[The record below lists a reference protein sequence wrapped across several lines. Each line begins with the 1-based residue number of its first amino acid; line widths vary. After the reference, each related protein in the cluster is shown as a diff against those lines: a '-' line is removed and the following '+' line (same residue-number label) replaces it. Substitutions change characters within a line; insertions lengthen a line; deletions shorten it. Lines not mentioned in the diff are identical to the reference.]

1 MATMERDEA
10 AQHHRHALNTQAP
23 YSYTIPQPGPSDH
36 QLCPP
41 HWRIREKRSKRSKL
55 KELVLK
61 LPAESG
67 LATIKRH
74 KPPSRPPIMR
84 MKDSDDYLTAR
95 AANPYTGLVS
105 PSVGSPSPCTP
116 DTPGQA
122 LSQRKVEPSSPT
134 PNAHVRPVLSRAKEG
149 RKVSAGSVHKW
160 RAGIKGWT
168 AQAAVASPRETNAT
182 AGASVLVTHSE
193 PDRFVVH
200 MPSAAEP
207 QPYFYPGCSSAEIK
221 AFEHYKRKTR
231 KVSGEGYSEQSG
243 KHGHAVASGV
253 RGMPDIRVAKR
264 PQARVNRTGHHEHS
278 STPGPAL
285 SAATFAP
292 FASPQT
298 PTNKVAEVEPTAMRT
313 VHAPPKYLDP
323 LTPIESGP
331 IRRKPVG
338 SPKTADLSLLP
349 PIRLV
354 HPELAS
360 LPRPPTVS
368 RSCSLGCE
376 RNDGTGDCHITA
388 RRPHEEGDTTLFPPK
403 SVSRDSVVDRDTT
416 AEILSAAVAYAVK
429 SCRAMRFPRI
439 DILSALNAPNATPR
453 QKVDALREL
462 LSLGAQVF
470 AFLMVLSML
479 WRLGTAV
486 VQLLE
491 LVFWPLIVPL
501 KVVRWVAGVA

>member
-1 MATMERDEA
+1 MERSEA
-10 AQHHRHALNTQAP
+10 AQHHRHAFNTQAP
-23 YSYTIPQPGPSDH
+23 YSYTIPQPGSSDH

-67 LATIKRH
+67 FATTKRR
-74 KPPSRPPIMR
+74 KAPSRPPIMR

-134 PNAHVRPVLSRAKEG
+134 PNANVRPVLSRANEG

-182 AGASVLVTHSE
+182 AGASVLVTQSE

-231 KVSGEGYSEQSG
+231 KVSGEGYGEHSG

-253 RGMPDIRVAKR
+253 RGMSDIRVAKR
-264 PQARVNRTGHHEHS
+264 PQTRGNRTGHHEHS
-278 STPGPAL
+278 FTPGPAL

-298 PTNKVAEVEPTAMRT
+298 PTNKVAEMEPTVMKT

-338 SPKTADLSLLP
+338 SPQTADLSLLP

-360 LPRPPTVS
+360 LPRPPAVS

-388 RRPHEEGDTTLFPPK
+388 RRPYEEGDTTLFQPK

-429 SCRAMRFPRI
+429 SCKAMRFPRI

-470 AFLMVLSML
+470 AFLMVVSML
-479 WRLGTAV
+479 WKLGTAV

>member
-1 MATMERDEA
+1 MATMEQYQA
-10 AQHHRHALNTQAP
+10 PQHHRHALNTQAP
-23 YSYTIPQPGPSDH
+23 YSYTIPQPGSSDH

-74 KPPSRPPIMR
+74 KAPSRPPIMH

-105 PSVGSPSPCTP
+105 PSVGSPSPRTP
-116 DTPGQA
+116 DTPGEA
-122 LSQRKVEPSSPT
+122 LSQWKVEPNSPT
-134 PNAHVRPVLSRAKEG
+134 PNAHVRPVLSRANEG
-149 RKVSAGSVHKW
+149 RKVSAGSIHKW

-182 AGASVLVTHSE
+182 AGASVLVARSE

-231 KVSGEGYSEQSG
+231 KVSGEGY
-243 KHGHAVASGV
+243 
-253 RGMPDIRVAKR
+253 
-264 PQARVNRTGHHEHS
+264 
-278 STPGPAL
+278 AL

-298 PTNKVAEVEPTAMRT
+298 PKNKVADMEPTVMRT

-323 LTPIESGP
+323 LTPIESGL

-338 SPKTADLSLLP
+338 SPQTADLSLLP

-360 LPRPPTVS
+360 LPRPR
-368 RSCSLGCE
+368 RSPEAAPSDASETMAQVIAML
-376 RNDGTGDCHITA
+376 RQDDLA
-388 RRPHEEGDTTLFPPK
+388 KK
-403 SVSRDSVVDRDTT
+403 SISRDSVVGRDTT
-416 AEILSAAVAYAVK
+416 AEMLSAVVAYAVK
-429 SCRAMRFPRI
+429 SCRAMRLPRI
-439 DILSALNAPNATPR
+439 DILSALNAPNATPQ

-470 AFLMVLSML
+470 AFLMVVSML
-479 WRLGTAV
+479 WKLGTAV

-501 KVVRWVAGVA
+501 KVVKWVAGVA